1 MSDPTTLE
9 LATHIVGRVS
19 RCVMGSTRYCIH
31 DGRVEPDCYCAHAA
45 GQILSLARRPVAD
58 EGSVWL
64 NW

>member
-19 RCVMGSTRYCIH
+19 RCAIGSTKYCIQ
-31 DGRVEPDCYCAHAA
+31 GGEGSPRCSCAQAA
-45 GQILSLARRPVAD
+45 RQILSLARPPVAD